1 MTTIC
6 SDVMA
11 ELKEH
16 NIDVCRRA
24 QQNFGLRSPLILY
37 ADDTAVVETSAFY
50 AEQIVRCLQKHAA
63 NHGLHLHEG
72 KCELVTNCDWQQ
84 IRLQGGQNIKRTK
97 QTKYLGAAITPG
109 LAEPAELGAR
119 LVEVWQVI
127 RRLEVL
133 WRKARLDKVWKI
145 RIMQSIVQAKLLYG
159 LETARATP
167 LTDQKV
173 DSMLAYLLRR
183 ILDLPS
189 TYIDKEFS
197 HDFLIQHANL
207 LLSEHKHPPTCRR
220 WSTVLK
226 ERRIRFLGHILRLGE
241 SDPCFTTTF
250 ADSDLTPRDPQVW
263 RVGRPRTHW
272 IEQVMSEAW
281 ALLAHGEHQE
291 YEDSDTQR
299 MLIMSAALV
308 REGPFQAPD

>member
-6 SDVMA
+6 ADVLA
-11 ELKEH
+11 ELKEQGT
-16 NIDVCRRA
+16 DFCGRA
-24 QQNFGLRSPLILY
+24 QNNFGLRSPMILY
-37 ADDTAVVETSAFY
+37 ADDTAVVEASAYY
-50 AEQIVRCLQKHAA
+50 AEQLVRCLQKHAA

-84 IRLQGGQNIKRTK
+84 VRLQGGQNIKRTK
-97 QTKYLGAAITPG
+97 QTKYLGAAITPS
-109 LAEPAELGAR
+109 LAESAELGAR
-119 LVEVWQVI
+119 LTEVWQVI
-127 RRLEVL
+127 RRLDVL

-159 LETARATP
+159 LETARATQVI
-167 LTDQKV
+167 DQKV
-173 DSMLAYLLRR
+173 DSIMAYLLRR

-197 HDFLIQHANL
+197 HDFLIQLANSL
-207 LLSEHKHPPTCRR
+207 LHEHKHPPTCRR

-250 ADSDLTPRDPQVW
+250 ADSDLNPRDPQTW

-281 ALLAHGEHQE
+281 ALLDHGEHQDF
-291 YEDSDTQR
+291 EDTDTQR
-299 MLIMSAALV
+299 TLIMSAALV
-308 REGPFQAPD
+308 REGPFHVPD